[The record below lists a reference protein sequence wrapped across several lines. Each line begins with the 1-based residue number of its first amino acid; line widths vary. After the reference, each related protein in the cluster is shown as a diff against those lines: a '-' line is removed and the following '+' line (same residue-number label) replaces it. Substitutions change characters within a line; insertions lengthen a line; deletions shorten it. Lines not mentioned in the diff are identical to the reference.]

1 MFFSEL
7 IMAQQGAALQNY
19 NNGLVKSLEELC
31 ERRQKLQKEIE
42 KEQREK
48 QIIDDQLTQL
58 TAKSE
63 AMEVSLSQ
71 KLNIKAEYDKT
82 IKDTETAYMKILECS
97 QVLLNDVK
105 QSTVSLQKAE
115 QGLDN
120 LKS

>member
-1 MFFSEL
+1 
-7 IMAQQGAALQNY
+7 MAQQGAALQNY

-120 LKS
+120 LKL